1 MLISDL
7 IRVFVANPFL
17 ADDADIYADNADE
30 CADKRRLENYFC
42 DDLRVFLRNLRE
54 TKLE

>member
-42 DDLRVFLRNLRE
+42 DDLRLFTAKSARNK
-54 TKLE
+54 T

>member
-17 ADDADIYADNADE
+17 ADDADIYADNADRQILSAMI
-30 CADKRRLENYFC
+30 CGF
-42 DDLRVFLRNLRE
+42 FLRNQRE

>member
-42 DDLRVFLRNLRE
+42 DDLRVFPRNQRE
-54 TKLE
+54 TNLE

>member
-1 MLISDL
+1 MLISDS
-7 IRVFVANPFL
+7 IRVFVADLFL

-42 DDLRVFLRNLRE
+42 DDLRLFTAKSARNK
-54 TKLE
+54 T